1 MLRHLGEQDAANK
14 VKYAVHSVYREGKH
28 ITRDMGGTASTNEFA
43 DAVIGAMES
52 TAWRVQA
59 AKETNPV

>member
-1 MLRHLGEQDAANK
+1 
-14 VKYAVHSVYREGKH
+14 
-28 ITRDMGGTASTNEFA
+28 MGGTASTNEFA